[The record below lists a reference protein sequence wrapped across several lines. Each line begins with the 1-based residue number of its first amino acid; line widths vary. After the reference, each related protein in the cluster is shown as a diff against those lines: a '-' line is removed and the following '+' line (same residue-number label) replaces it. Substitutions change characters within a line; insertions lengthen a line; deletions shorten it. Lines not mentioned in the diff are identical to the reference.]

1 MQTKSNNRPNDKSEK
16 PASDDYADQF
26 DNASDQRELQMQFQY
41 LTSQIE
47 QAKQQFTE
55 LKVVLEE
62 AQETLLALAELEQKP
77 ATTMT
82 SLGSSIFV
90 KSAISPNSVIAP
102 IGANVYCQKSIT
114 EARQIVEMQAN
125 KVNQLTVNV
134 EKALTQMMQARQQ
147 IIQQAQQTQNQ

>member
-1 MQTKSNNRPNDKSEK
+1 MQTKSDNRSNDKSGK
-16 PASDDYADQF
+16 PVADDYADQY
-26 DNASDQRELQMQFQY
+26 DGQSNQRELQMQFQY

-55 LKVVLEE
+55 LKLVLEE
-62 AQETLLALAELEQKP
+62 AQETLLALAELESKP

-90 KSAISPNSVIAP
+90 KSAIASDKVIAP

-114 EARQIVEMQAN
+114 EAKQIVEMQAN

-147 IIQQAQQTQNQ
+147 IIQQAQQTSQ